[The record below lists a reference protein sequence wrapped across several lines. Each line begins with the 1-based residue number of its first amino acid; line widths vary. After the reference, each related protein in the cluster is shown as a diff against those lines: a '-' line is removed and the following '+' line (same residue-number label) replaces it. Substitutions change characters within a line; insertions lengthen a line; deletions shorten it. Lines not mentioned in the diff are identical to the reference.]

1 MLYAIVALL
10 VLVLDQA
17 VKYWATVS
25 ITFNEGSVTLIPGVI
40 SLVNIHNYGA
50 AFGFLQNTNARWL
63 FVIVAII
70 FVAVVILALGK
81 NYIREPLGR
90 WSAVL
95 VMAGAVGNCIDRV
108 MNGYVVDMFQF
119 QFVNFAVFNVA
130 DIFITVCGI
139 LFCVYIIFSDEFKG
153 KGRERT
159 PVRKPETGKK
169 APLSKA
175 KAPEAPAADEPD
187 VRAYVPK
194 IHNSV
199 KCEPAPEKLD
209 LSAFKIPA
217 VKTDA
222 DPFAE
227 WEALPPLDVRPDHMP
242 DAAAPSPAVR
252 EPAVPETTAPDTAVS
267 PPAVPD
273 TVISSSIVSEEAV
286 SKAPPAAKPKKP
298 EAEEFTLEDILAEF
312 SSK

>member
-17 VKYWATVS
+17 VKYWATIS

-50 AFGFLQNTNARWL
+50 AFGFLQSQNARWL

-90 WSAVL
+90 WSAIL

-119 QFVNFAVFNVA
+119 QFINFAVFNVA

-153 KGRERT
+153 KDPAQPRER
-159 PVRKPETGKK
+159 KSFIGKK
-169 APLSKA
+169 DPLPEA
-175 KAPEAPAADEPD
+175 KAPQVPAAADEND

-194 IHNSV
+194 TPRPAKN
-199 KCEPAPEKLD
+199 EPAPEKPD
-209 LSAFKIPA
+209 LLVFKAPV
-217 VKTDA
+217 VKPEM

-227 WEALPPLDVRPDHMP
+227 WEALPPLDVRPEHAP
-242 DAAAPSPAVR
+242 DA
-252 EPAVPETTAPDTAVS
+252 
-267 PPAVPD
+267 
-273 TVISSSIVSEEAV
+273 VISSSIISEEAV
-286 SKAPPAAKPKKP
+286 SEAPPMSKPKKT
-298 EAEEFTLEDILAEF
+298 ETEFNLEDILAEY

>member
-50 AFGFLQNTNARWL
+50 AFGFLEAQNARWL

-95 VMAGAVGNCIDRV
+95 VMAGAVGNCIDRI

-153 KGRERT
+153 KGRERPAT
-159 PVRKPETGKK
+159 KKPETGKK
-169 APLSKA
+169 APLLKT
-175 KAPEAPAADEPD
+175 KAPEAAAADESD

-199 KCEPAPEKLD
+199 KREPAPEKPD
-209 LSAFKIPA
+209 FSAFKIPA
-217 VKTDA
+217 VKTDE

-227 WEALPPLDVRPDHMP
+227 WEALPPLDARPDHMP
-242 DAAAPSPAVR
+242 DATVPDAV
-252 EPAVPETTAPDTAVS
+252 VS
-267 PPAVPD
+267 SPAVPD
-273 TVISSSIVSEEAV
+273 TDATSPAVSPSVVPDTVVSSSVVSEEAV

-298 EAEEFTLEDILAEF
+298 ETEEFTLEDILAEF

>member
-17 VKYWATVS
+17 VKYWATIS
-25 ITFNEGSVTLIPGVI
+25 IPFNEGSVSLIPGVI
-40 SLVNIHNYGA
+40 HLVNIHNYGA
-50 AFGFLQNTNARWL
+50 AFGFLQNQNARWL

-70 FVAVVILALGK
+70 FVTVVIFALGK

-130 DIFITVCGI
+130 DIFITICGI

-153 KGRERT
+153 KDRAREGSE
-159 PVRKPETGKK
+159 RKPAPWKK
-169 APLSKA
+169 APL
-175 KAPEAPAADEPD
+175 PETNVPTTPAVAEED
-187 VRAYVPK
+187 VKSYVPK
-194 IHNSV
+194 PPRPAMS
-199 KCEPAPEKLD
+199 ETAPEKPE
-209 LSAFKIPA
+209 LSIFQTP
-217 VKTDA
+217 VTKTEA

-227 WEALPPLDVRPDHMP
+227 WASLPPLDVRPDHTP
-242 DAAAPSPAVR
+242 DVVLA
-252 EPAVPETTAPDTAVS
+252 
-267 PPAVPD
+267 
-273 TVISSSIVSEEAV
+273 SSVVSEETI
-286 SKAPPAAKPKKP
+286 SKAPPAAKPGK
-298 EAEEFTLEDILAEF
+298 ADAEFTLEDILAEY